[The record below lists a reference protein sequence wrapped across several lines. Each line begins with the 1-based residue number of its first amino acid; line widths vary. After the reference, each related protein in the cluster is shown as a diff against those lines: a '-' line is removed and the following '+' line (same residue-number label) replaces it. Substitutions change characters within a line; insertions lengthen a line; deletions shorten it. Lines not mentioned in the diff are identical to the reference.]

1 MCNLMR
7 FSSKVITTNDPEVV
21 NTVANKAATET
32 LETVEITATT
42 EILETTITE
51 TGAIKPLFL

>member
-1 MCNLMR
+1 MR
-7 FSSKVITTNDPEVV
+7 FSSKVIITNDPEVV
-21 NTVANKAATET
+21 NTVANKAATEI